1 MMKSCR
7 RGIAF
12 LLTLMLVFTFIPAQ
26 ATALSPGLEITNA
39 GADPVTAL
47 PPSLT
52 DGAVWTD
59 KSVAYEGNGV
69 FNITLSAAG
78 QDYKVTNPEPL
89 ALRDVV
95 LVLDTSG
102 SMGDTVSGQTKL
114 SSMRAAAKQAVDT
127 LLTVQGNRVAIVEYA
142 GTADLVSD
150 FSSNAANLK
159 GAIDNFVAG
168 GGTNIQNGFL
178 KAQNVINGRSDKA
191 NKPVVIL
198 MTDGDP
204 TYGYSDLDTHNS
216 NTRLGN
222 GYSYEGNEE
231 WQLSTSYKNGT
242 LVWQTVKQAM
252 HTKDKVREVCNQE
265 LDIYTIGFGVNSL
278 NSQSKAFAEATLM
291 PTEANT
297 RAYRPSVTL
306 YSGEKRAVSQT
317 GPVQYY
323 RTSRD
328 YGSTWTDWN
337 PSNPGDHGYVAPS
350 GPITG
355 GAWASFSNAAS
366 AEDSWDAPVKSG
378 SVFDTSYTDNKGS
391 KRRQIGYFTA
401 TRTGTEYRNVTSATV
416 KEPFNHKYWE
426 EESTITGGS
435 ASDIVNAFVTIIN
448 KLVNFK
454 PMSSTSSGGVD
465 QYSDITITDVLGGGF
480 EVDGTLPENVTLGSD
495 GTTLTW
501 VINGDSFITM
511 PAGSTTISASAIA
524 TASFKVKLRNDVSQ
538 AGTYLT
544 NDIAKTK
551 AFFRV
556 NEDNPAYAE
565 TSVNH
570 PLTNTGQVTLAF
582 TPVNATITVEKTV
595 TGSAIG
601 SNTFTFNL
609 YDNPAATGLPLNSTP
624 VSVTVNGVGSNSASV
639 DLSIAGEK
647 FINGGETTVYVREL
661 GNPGEFWTYDTE
673 IKSVKISRDNVSG
686 KASFVNRYDPEG
698 TLTVN
703 KAWPQNG
710 PGAVSSV
717 AFYLEK
723 KVDGSWTRINSNTPY
738 TLKAADNWTLEIPGL
753 QLGTEYRVSELPGSL
768 TQDYYATSSP
778 GSVVFDASDLSREIT
793 ISNQYIT
800 PTGDITIKKNWFG
813 GSEEDLPD
821 YVTFNYEYVSEG
833 ITTSGSVSMNA
844 SGAVTN
850 DGVVTWTYKMSGLGF
865 GTYTFTEQK
874 VQDYAATAAS
884 QSVTLAQDPIAS
896 RSALVT
902 FENTYV
908 TPSGLLTVEKKWEN
922 ENNDTRFRPTSGS
935 IIVKLFQKLTG
946 SEEETQYGQDI
957 TLSDSNGWKKT
968 FDNLAWGQYRVEEIT
983 NVPDYTT
990 TYSAL
995 SIMLEKGTRNDISS
1009 RTGLITISNIFN
1021 NPTGT
1026 ITVVKNW
1033 VESGLETVDRPSEIT
1048 VDLFRNGEPYDSIT
1062 FSGITGSGNT
1072 SSHTFTGLPL
1082 SGIYTVSESASSAD
1096 DASKLAVY
1104 EQSVSYGENNRTGIV
1119 LNPIQRAG
1127 AAYLTNTCAR
1137 GTITVNKDWQDGN
1150 NPLADRPNEA
1160 KITLYQVKTYV
1171 ITEET
1176 IDPDNIITNDDDGT
1190 TRASIVTTTRSATT
1204 TTAVDTKVLDRSA
1217 SPAALSA
1224 VFYDLELGE
1233 DITYYVVE
1241 EPIPFYST
1249 AYHADYSGNDRAVR
1263 AAAGPDGEDVS
1274 AVPDAQL
1281 LLTEETPNGI
1291 FTVTNTYTDPKG
1303 TLTVIKNWNHGNN
1316 PSPETEV
1323 TVKLYEVTGEVSTYV
1338 TEATFSGSYTF
1349 EGLTLGAVYAVD
1361 ENDVDQYETTYGTSD
1376 FTYAPVKNYNSGTV
1390 EPASVTITNEYIPET
1405 GCLQVTKNWDGSTG
1419 SAITITL
1426 TRYYQGE
1433 GGQTADTAFNA
1444 AAPTIEL
1451 NEDNRWTDTFSGLE
1465 VYGPGGVKYD
1475 YRAVE
1480 SGEDLWMYTHDV
1492 IQDVQLTP
1500 DQQSK
1505 LTITNRYTPDQG
1517 TLTVTKRWIGGS
1529 NYPESINYRLYVN
1542 GVAQEGY
1549 RTLSAAK
1556 DWTDT
1561 LTGLD
1566 VTKIYSVKEINVAE
1580 EYNTTYSGR
1589 EISFGEGNLTAAAI
1603 ITNTRTEDATGI
1615 TLTKEVDQDK
1625 VILKDGK
1632 AQFTYTLTIENT
1644 GNRTLTDL
1652 YADDQMTVSGAAVG
1666 ANIVYV
1672 TSSALELEGTNGAR
1686 ITPLVTTLAPGAST
1700 TAVYTVIVDQEGEY
1714 NNTATAYGAYGQR
1727 TVSSDPA
1734 EELAIVKDMD
1744 LVIDKEVLSSKNITG
1759 TGGSFLYR
1767 LTVRNA
1773 GDFDLYG
1780 VEAADV
1786 MTSTNPNA
1794 AMIYSYNADA
1804 NPNNVTYIADGH
1816 KFMIGDLPAGAEI
1829 VITYTVTVS
1838 GEGTYNNTATVNGE
1852 YENEYGYGKLSD
1864 SDQETVTVTK
1874 PYTPPDRPDKPKKP
1888 TPTDPEILIP
1898 DEPVPEAPVI
1908 LEDEPVPAGPLPK
1921 TGGLDALILYGLGAL
1936 LAGGGIAL
1944 RRREKNK

>member
-12 LLTLMLVFTFIPAQ
+12 LLTLMLVFTFIPVQ
-26 ATALSPGLEITNA
+26 ATALSSGLEITNKS
-39 GADPVTAL
+39 ADPVTDL
-47 PPSLT
+47 PSSLT

-59 KSVAYEGNGV
+59 KSVVSNSDGT
-69 FNITLSAAG
+69 FDITLRAIG

-102 SMGDTVSGQTKL
+102 SMGDKVSGQTKI
-114 SSMRAAAKQAVDT
+114 SSLKTAAKQAVDT

-159 GAIDNFVAG
+159 SAIDYFVAG

-178 KAQNVINGRSDKA
+178 AAQNAINGRSNKA

-216 NTRLGN
+216 NTLLGN
-222 GYSYEGNEE
+222 GRSYESSDESD
-231 WQLSTSYKNGT
+231 LSTSYKNGT

-278 NSQSKAFAEATLM
+278 NSKSKAFAEATLM

-317 GPVQYY
+317 GSMQYY
-323 RTSRD
+323 RTSKN
-328 YGSTWTDWN
+328 YGSSWSDWL
-337 PSNPGDHGYVAPS
+337 PSNSGDDGYVAPS

-355 GAWASFSNAAS
+355 GAWTSFSNETT
-366 AEDSWDAPVKSG
+366 AEDSWDTPVKSG
-378 SVFDTSYTDNKGS
+378 SVFNTSYTDDSGKN
-391 KRRQIGYFTA
+391 RRQIGYFTA
-401 TRTGTEYRNVTSATV
+401 ARTGTQYRSVTSATI
-416 KEPFNHKYWE
+416 KEPFDHKYWADG
-426 EESTITGGS
+426 STITGGS

-465 QYSDITITDVLGGGF
+465 QYSDITITDVLGGAF
-480 EVDGTLPENVTLGSD
+480 EVDGALPADVTLGGD
-495 GTTLTW
+495 GKTLTW

-524 TASFKVKLRNDVSQ
+524 TASFKVKLKNDISQ

-544 NDIAKTK
+544 NDTTKTK
-551 AFFRV
+551 AFFSV
-556 NEDNPAYAE
+556 SDKNPAFTG
-565 TSVNH
+565 TSVNQ
-570 PLTNTGQVTLAF
+570 PLTNTGQVTLSF
-582 TPVNATITVEKTV
+582 TPVNATITIEKTV
-595 TGSAIG
+595 TGSAVG
-601 SNTFTFNL
+601 ANTFTFNL
-609 YDNPAATGLPLNSTP
+609 YDNPGATGTPLNSSP
-624 VSVTVNGVGSNSASV
+624 VSIKVNGAGSNTASV
-639 DLSIAGEK
+639 NLPIAGEK
-647 FINGGETTVYVREL
+647 FINGGETTIYVREL
-661 GNPGEFWTYDTE
+661 GTAGEFWSYDTG
-673 IKSVKISRDNVSG
+673 IKAVKISRNNTSG
-686 KASFVNRYDPEG
+686 TASFTNSYNPEA
-698 TLTVN
+698 TLVVN
-703 KAWPQNG
+703 KAWPQGG
-710 PGAVSSV
+710 PGAVESV

-723 KVDGSWTRINSNTPY
+723 KVDGSWTRINSGTPY
-738 TLKAADNWTLEIPGL
+738 TLRASDGWTLEIPGL

-778 GSVVFDASDLSREIT
+778 GSIIFDAYDLCREIT

-800 PTGDITIKKNWFG
+800 PTGDITIKKNWIG

-821 YVTFNYEYVSEG
+821 SVTFNYEYVNGES
-833 ITTSGSVSMNA
+833 TTSGSVSLNA

-850 DGVVTWTYKMSGLGF
+850 NGVVTWQYKMSGLGF

-874 VQDYAATAAS
+874 VQDYTATATS
-884 QSVTLAQDPIAS
+884 QSVTIAQEPVAS
-896 RSALVT
+896 RSGIVA

-908 TPSGLLTVEKKWEN
+908 TPSGALAVEKKWEN
-922 ENNDTRFRPTSGS
+922 ENGDTRFRPTSGS

-995 SIMLEKGTRNDISS
+995 SIMLEKGTKNDISS

-1021 NPTGT
+1021 NPTGE
-1026 ITVVKNW
+1026 IKVVKNW
-1033 VESGLETVDRPSEIT
+1033 VERGLESVDRPSEIT
-1048 VDLFRNGEPYDSIT
+1048 VTLLKDGQFYDSVT
-1062 FSGITGSGNT
+1062 FSGITGSDNK

-1082 SGIYTVSESASSAD
+1082 TGTYTVSESTLSAE
-1096 DASKLAVY
+1096 DAAKLDAY
-1104 EQSVSYGENNRTGIV
+1104 KKSVSYGENNNSGIA
-1119 LNPIQRAG
+1119 LNPIQREGTAF
-1127 AAYLTNTCAR
+1127 LTNTCAR
-1137 GTITVNKDWQDGN
+1137 GTITVNKNWQDGN
-1150 NPLADRPNEA
+1150 NPLADRPSEA

-1176 IDPDNIITNDDDGT
+1176 IDPDNIITNDDGT
-1190 TRASIVTTTRSATT
+1190 TRASILTTTRSATT
-1204 TTAVDTKVLDRSA
+1204 TTAVDTKVLDRST
-1217 SPAALSA
+1217 SPAGLSA

-1233 DITYYVVE
+1233 NISYYVVE
-1241 EPIPFYST
+1241 DQIPFYNT
-1249 AYHADYSGNDRAVR
+1249 AYNAVYAGNEPAVR
-1263 AAAGPDGEDVS
+1263 AAADSDGEEGS
-1274 AVPDAQL
+1274 AVPAVQL
-1281 LLTEETPNGI
+1281 ILTEENSNGI

-1303 TLTVIKNWNHGNN
+1303 VLTVIKNWEHGNN
-1316 PSPETEV
+1316 PNSPTEV
-1323 TVKLYEVTGEVSTYV
+1323 TVKLYEVVDEVKSYI
-1338 TEATFSGSYTF
+1338 TEATFKDSHAF
-1349 EGLTLGAVYAVD
+1349 DGLTLGAVYTVEENAVD
-1361 ENDVDQYETTYGTSD
+1361 KYRTTYSALD
-1376 FTYAPVKNYNSGTV
+1376 FTYAPVKNNETGTV
-1390 EPASVTITNEYIPET
+1390 ASASVTITNEYIPET
-1405 GCLQVTKNWDGSTG
+1405 GSLQVTKKWEGNTG

-1426 TRYYQGE
+1426 TRYYQG
-1433 GGQTADTAFNA
+1433 GDGLIADTAYNSA
-1444 AAPTIEL
+1444 PPTIVLEG
-1451 NEDNRWTDTFSGLE
+1451 DKWTDTFSGLV

-1480 SGEDLWMYTHDV
+1480 SGADLWMYRHDV
-1492 IQDVQLTP
+1492 IQDVQLVP
-1500 DQQSK
+1500 DESVG
-1505 LTITNRYTPDQG
+1505 LTITNVYAPTQG
-1517 TLTVTKRWIGGS
+1517 TLTITKNWNGGS
-1529 NYPESINYRLYVN
+1529 NYPESIKYKLYVN
-1542 GVAQEGY
+1542 GVAEETY
-1549 RTLSAAK
+1549 RTLSAPG
-1556 DWTDT
+1556 WTDT

-1566 VTKIYSVKEINVAE
+1566 VTKKYSVKEVGVAE
-1580 EYNTTYSGR
+1580 EYKTTYSTD
-1589 EISFGEGNLTAAAI
+1589 EIAFSKNLTGASI
-1603 ITNTRTEDATGI
+1603 TITNSRTEDVASLK
-1615 TLTKEVDQDK
+1615 LTKAVDRDK

-1644 GNRTLTDL
+1644 GNRTLTDI
-1652 YADDQMTVSGAAVG
+1652 YVDDQMTASGAAVN

-1672 TSSALELEGTNGAR
+1672 TSSSLELEGTSGAR
-1686 ITPLVTTLAPGAST
+1686 ITPLATTLTPGAIT
-1700 TAVYTVIVDQEGEY
+1700 TAVYTVIVDKEGEY
-1714 NNTATAYGAYGQR
+1714 DNAATAYGSYGQA
-1727 TVSSDPA
+1727 TVTAEA
-1734 EELAIVKDMD
+1734 EENAIVKDMD
-1744 LVIDKEVLSSKNITG
+1744 LVIDKEVLSNKDISG
-1759 TGGSFLYR
+1759 TGGSFLYK

-1780 VEAADV
+1780 VEVTDE
-1786 MTSTNPNA
+1786 MTSTNKNA
-1794 AMIYSYNADA
+1794 TIVYKYNENLEYDA
-1804 NPNNVTYIADGH
+1804 AKHMFT
-1816 KFMIGDLPAGAEI
+1816 IGTLEAGSEI
-1829 VITYTVTVS
+1829 VINYTVTVS
-1838 GEGTYNNTATVNGE
+1838 GEGTYNNTATVNGV
-1852 YENEYGYGKLSD
+1852 YENQYGSGELSD

-1874 PYTPPDRPDKPKKP
+1874 PYTPPDRPDRPNRPDKP
-1888 TPTDPEILIP
+1888 TPTDPDIVIP
-1898 DEPVPEAPVI
+1898 DELVPEAPVI
-1908 LEDEPVPAGPLPK
+1908 IEDQPVPAGPLPK
-1921 TGGLDALILYGLGAL
+1921 TGGLDALLLYGLGAL